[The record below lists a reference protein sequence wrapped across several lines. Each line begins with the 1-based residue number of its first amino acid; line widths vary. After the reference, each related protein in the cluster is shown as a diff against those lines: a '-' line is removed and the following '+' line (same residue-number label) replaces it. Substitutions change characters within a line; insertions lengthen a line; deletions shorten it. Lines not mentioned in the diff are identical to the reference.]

1 MPPHHIAPPT
11 SHAGAP
17 PTGEPPT
24 GELPRVRT
32 ADEARAAAKLL
43 LPALAEG
50 LIQRR
55 RWAMATAERYQ
66 TDRRAID
73 MLRDLR
79 ARYGAGPLW
88 LPARGRSLVLLLDS
102 DDLARVLAETPDP
115 FSPSTWEKRR
125 ALGRFQPHGSL
136 ISRGAPREAR
146 RHLNELALD
155 TPHPLHRVAP
165 AVAGRVCEEA
175 ANVAER
181 SATAGGLDWDA
192 FAAGWWRSVRRIV
205 LGDAAR
211 DDDDLTDRL
220 AGLRA
225 AGSWSLPHP
234 RLRLARAEY
243 LVRLQRYAFQAGADT
258 LAGQLHMGDT
268 DVETDPVGQVPH
280 WLFAFD
286 AAGIVTLRALAL
298 LAGHPEA
305 AARARAE
312 LTGADLAGPEPL
324 PFLRACVLESVRL
337 WPTTPVLL
345 REGTEP
351 TRWRDATVPAG
362 TAFAAFTPYFHRAEP
377 SGPHGDGFAPDI
389 WLDGRAERNPAL
401 VPFSAGP
408 AACPGENVVLLTAS
422 TWLGVLLSGRTFTLD
437 SRMRPHPREPV
448 PATLNHFGLR
458 FSVSRG

>member
-1 MPPHHIAPPT
+1 M
-11 SHAGAP
+11 
-17 PTGEPPT
+17 
-24 GELPRVRT
+24 PRVRT
-32 ADEARAAAKLL
+32 ADEARAAVRIL

-50 LIQRR
+50 VIRRR
-55 RWAMATAERYQ
+55 RWAMATAERLQ
-66 TDRRAID
+66 ADRGAID
-73 MLRDLR
+73 TLRDLR

-88 LPARGRSLVLLLDS
+88 LPAGGRSLVLLLDS
-102 DDLARVLAETPDP
+102 GDLARGLRETPEP
-115 FSPSTWEKRR
+115 FSPATPEKRR
-125 ALGRFQPHGSL
+125 ALEQFQPHGSL
-136 ISRGAPREAR
+136 ISRGAPRAVR
-146 RHLNELALD
+146 RRLNELALD

-165 AVAGRVCEEA
+165 AVAGRVREEA
-175 ANVAER
+175 AEVAAR
-181 SATAGGLDWDA
+181 ATRDGLDWDL
-192 FAAGWWRSVRRIV
+192 FARGWWRSVRRIV

-211 DDDDLTDRL
+211 DAHDLTRRL

-225 AGSWSLPHP
+225 AGNWSLLHP
-234 RLRLARAEY
+234 RRRLARAEF

-258 LAGQLHMGDT
+258 LAGQLHLGDT
-268 DVETDPVGQVPH
+268 GPEADPVGQVPH

-286 AAGIVTLRALAL
+286 AAGMATLRALAL

-312 LTGADLAGPEPL
+312 LTGADLAAPAPL

-345 REGTEP
+345 RESTEP
-351 TRWRDATVPAG
+351 TRWGDATVSRG

-377 SGPHGDGFAPDI
+377 GGSYGDRFEPDI
-389 WLDGRAERNPAL
+389 WLDGRAAENPAL

-408 AACPGENVVLLTAS
+408 GVCPGENVVLLTAS

-437 SRMRPHPREPV
+437 SPVRPHPRAPI

-458 FSVSRG
+458 FTARRG